1 MPQLPLPNLPE
12 MMPAV
17 PWGALPQIPMVFPV
31 FVPMPGWPSFLSD
44 KREGPRDE
52 DPNNKDGGDARPTGY
67 SAARTAQE
75 LRATW
80 EKWMTLAVATA
91 TLRPT
96 LTEEAPPMYTP
107 RETQEGTVVQQSV
120 TSALELQEADPE
132 STTQVPNALD
142 RPNRRMSYEVTSMP
156 AQDVDAYGYVPANSH
171 TQKSKKHDRM
181 LVLFWLPI
189 LLMSLLWAFHNGI
202 RFAVHAL
209 KTTLSMKA
217 GVRA

>member
-1 MPQLPLPNLPE
+1 
-12 MMPAV
+12 
-17 PWGALPQIPMVFPV
+17 
-31 FVPMPGWPSFLSD
+31 
-44 KREGPRDE
+44 
-52 DPNNKDGGDARPTGY
+52 
-67 SAARTAQE
+67 
-75 LRATW
+75 
-80 EKWMTLAVATA
+80 MTLAVATA